1 MTLVQAVI
9 LGIFQ
14 GIAEFLPI
22 SSSGHLVILQHFFGI
37 REGNLFFTEMLH
49 FGTLI
54 SIVIVYFND
63 IIKIVVEFIKMVKNC
78 IVNRKLKIRNDY
90 QKLGI
95 LIIVSSIPT
104 AVIGLA
110 FEDFFEKLYSSSILP
125 IGIAF
130 IVTGILLWIANNK
143 SYENKR
149 VRNMSFLD
157 GLIIGTFQ
165 GVAIIPGISRSGST
179 IVAGLFRGL
188 NRSLATEFSFLLA
201 LPATFGAGLLGIR
214 EVIKTN
220 SQVAFTMP
228 LIIGV
233 SLSTIVGVF
242 AIKLLMRI
250 LKKDKLHYFSYY
262 LWIIGLITIV
272 SSFIK

>member
-1 MTLVQAVI
+1 
-9 LGIFQ
+9 
-14 GIAEFLPI
+14 
-22 SSSGHLVILQHFFGI
+22 
-37 REGNLFFTEMLH
+37 
-49 FGTLI
+49 
-54 SIVIVYFND
+54 
-63 IIKIVVEFIKMVKNC
+63 
-78 IVNRKLKIRNDY
+78 VNRKLKIRNDY

-220 SQVAFTMP
+220 
-228 LIIGV
+228 
-233 SLSTIVGVF
+233 
-242 AIKLLMRI
+242 
-250 LKKDKLHYFSYY
+250 
-262 LWIIGLITIV
+262 
-272 SSFIK
+272 

>member
-1 MTLVQAVI
+1 MTLVQAII

-242 AIKLLMRI
+242 AIKLLIRI